1 MHHIIVDPDDRILD
15 DPQRTW
21 ALLRLCLQADDN
33 GNVFCSLQQLATDWG
48 VSRYTVLR
56 VTRELEAGGWV
67 RIERHQGRMTVYRV
81 MGRGMQLVANLP
93 PVAKL
98 PLVANL
104 QPVSDNTVSV
114 STTSTKPKKVK
125 PPPSDASRLVH
136 QHADQY
142 TKRFGRPFPVA
153 WARDTQ
159 IVKRLIGVYGV
170 SQVEQLQMQYLS
182 QPLDSFAA
190 KRGYSIPQFAAEIA
204 GLAAQDAV
212 RAQMTAEQIALLQ
225 EMQETVEGFSVETA
239 LTLIAEHPL
248 TVIRDQ
254 LQVYRWRQQ
263 QGQPVSPG
271 RLERAIRERWA
282 IPDGARPAVYTP
294 YPFNSTGK
302 SRSNEDAE
310 NSTVNAEIRNKI
322 EKMMRQKTLALPH

>member
-1 MHHIIVDPDDRILD
+1 MRHIIVDPDDRILN

-21 ALLRLCLQADDN
+21 ALLRLCLLADDN
-33 GNVFCSLQQLATDWG
+33 GNIVCSLGQLATDWG
-48 VSRYTVLR
+48 VSNNTIKRIV
-56 VTRELEAGGWV
+56 RELEAGDWICKTPLNEQTGQTT
-67 RIERHQGRMTVYRV
+67 IYHFQL
-81 MGRGMQLVANLP
+81 MGRAMRCDESVAP
-93 PVAKL
+93 SA
-98 PLVANL
+98 
-104 QPVSDNTVSV
+104 SDNI
-114 STTSTKPKKVK
+114 STTSTKSKKVK

-302 SRSNEDAE
+302 SRTNEDAE

>member
-1 MHHIIVDPDDRILD
+1 MHHIIVDPDDRILN

-21 ALLRLCLQADDN
+21 ALLRLCLLADDN
-33 GNVFCSLQQLATDWG
+33 GNIVCSLRQLAADWG
-48 VSRYTVLR
+48 VSSNTIKRIV
-56 VTRELEAGGWV
+56 RELEAGDWICKTPLNG
-67 RIERHQGRMTVYRV
+67 QTGRQTIYRV
-81 MGRGMQLVANLP
+81 TGRGMRPVANLQPVANLP
-93 PVAKL
+93 PV
-98 PLVANL
+98 
-104 QPVSDNTVSV
+104 SDH
-114 STTSTKPKKVK
+114 KKVK

-282 IPDGARPAVYTP
+282 IPEGARPAVYTP

-310 NSTVNAEIRNKI
+310 NSTVNAEIQDKI

>member
-1 MHHIIVDPDDRILD
+1 MHHIIVDPDDRILN

-21 ALLRLCLQADDN
+21 ALLRLCLLADDN
-33 GNVFCSLQQLATDWG
+33 GNIVCSLRQLAADWG
-48 VSRYTVLR
+48 VSSNTIKRIV
-56 VTRELEAGGWV
+56 RELEAGDWICKTPLNG
-67 RIERHQGRMTVYRV
+67 QTGRQTIYRV
-81 MGRGMQLVANLP
+81 TGRGMRPVANLQPVANLP
-93 PVAKL
+93 PV
-98 PLVANL
+98 
-104 QPVSDNTVSV
+104 SDH
-114 STTSTKPKKVK
+114 KKVK